1 MEASIAPRKQTSL
14 RLRADLLERLKA
26 AAHSANSSLNSYIEG
41 ILMDDV
47 YRIPNDD
54 TMEALC
60 EAKSGTYRQNKPI
73 DTTSNEAFISSILE

>member
-1 MEASIAPRKQTSL
+1 
-14 RLRADLLERLKA
+14 
-26 AAHSANSSLNSYIEG
+26 
-41 ILMDDV
+41 MDDV
-47 YRIPNDD
+47 YRIPNED